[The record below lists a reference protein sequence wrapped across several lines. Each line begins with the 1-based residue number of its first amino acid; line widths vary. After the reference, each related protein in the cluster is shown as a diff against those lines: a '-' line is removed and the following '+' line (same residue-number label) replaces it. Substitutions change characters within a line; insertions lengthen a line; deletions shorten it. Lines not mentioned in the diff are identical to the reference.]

1 MKILLF
7 GPQNAGK
14 TSLMRTTCLGYNFMK
29 VANLKPTK
37 GISRENFIFRGI
49 MELNV
54 WDAGG
59 QERYLERYFS
69 DSQRELIFS
78 EVTTAIFMVDS
89 AVVDSR
95 AREVFDKFIEY
106 IFEFSPHLDKVYVLL
121 NKIDLPESKEDD
133 VFKLLSTDLADNI
146 RYKIAFTP
154 VSVKEGSAQHR
165 LIEILDYEIQ
175 KSTLSMQ
182 RLGKIRYLLDQL
194 KMSTLSEYLLF
205 NQPDGL
211 LISSTFGKFES
222 LKPLEFMKFEMGTLD
237 SNLYVI
243 YQKIMELLNIQNL
256 SPLALSTIVFESE
269 VCYVLV
275 KEVSENAVIMA
286 VTKNKNMDVFSGVM
300 NVLTG
305 EIYNNLKEFMT
316 KSQY

>member
-95 AREVFDKFIEY
+95 AREIFDKFLEY
-106 IFEFSPHLDKVYVLL
+106 IFEFSPHLEKVYVLL

-133 VFKLLSTDLADNI
+133 VFKLLSSDLADNI

-237 SNLYVI
+237 SNLYLI
-243 YQKIMELLNIQNL
+243 YQKIMELLNMQNL
-256 SPLALSTIVFESE
+256 SPLTLSTIVFESD
-269 VCYVLV
+269 VCFVLV
-275 KEVSENAVIMA
+275 KEVSESAVIMA

-300 NVLTG
+300 NALAG
-305 EIYNNLKEFMT
+305 DNYNDLKEFMS

>member
-29 VANLKPTK
+29 VLNLKPTK

-59 QERYLERYFS
+59 QERYMEQYFS
-69 DSQRELIFS
+69 EERRELIFS
-78 EVTTAIFMVDS
+78 EVSTAIFMVES
-89 AVVDSR
+89 VVLEER
-95 AREVFDKFIEY
+95 VKEIFDKFLKY
-106 IFEFSPHLDKVYVLL
+106 IFEFSPKMDKIYVLL
-121 NKIDLPESKEDD
+121 NKIDLQDSQED
-133 VFKLLSTDLADNI
+133 KL
-146 RYKIAFTP
+146 YKILIDGLSDDLKEKIEFTP

-175 KSTLSMQ
+175 QNTLALQ
-182 RLGKIRYLLDQL
+182 KLGKIRHLLDQL
-194 KMSTLSEYLLF
+194 KVNTLSEYLLF

-211 LISSTFGKFES
+211 LIASTLGKVEI
-222 LKPLEFMKFEMGTLD
+222 KPLQFMKFEIGTLD
-237 SNLYVI
+237 SNV
-243 YQKIMELLNIQNL
+243 YQIFTKIMELLSSNV
-256 SPLALSTIVFESE
+256 SPLELSTVIYESDNN
-269 VCYVLV
+269 YILV
-275 KEVSENAVIMA
+275 KEVSNGSVLMA
-286 VTKNKNMDVFSGVM
+286 VTKNKKYEVFNSVL

-305 EIYNNLKEFMT
+305 KDFDNLKEYLRNTNF
-316 KSQY
+316 